1 MAFDTK
7 LPDVGKKLPVK
18 SMLSGIDLLY
28 TKRVFTPHP
37 SMNRLL
43 LPLLLCSIFTQA
55 QNILRVNNNVGVN
68 APYTT
73 IASAIAAAGVNDII
87 MVEGS
92 ITAYDNITIT
102 KKVNIIG
109 PGYFLLENL
118 DLQGSPSSASLT
130 SITLAAGSD
139 GSSFYG
145 LNVTGGF
152 SNGDNVATNN
162 VVISNCRIG
171 GLTLSGDSNNFFISG
186 CYIVGSLVFSNLS
199 EYTGTIVSNNYIGG
213 FGQGSGTTLV
223 TLTQNVIAGGISAG
237 FNCDIRNNIFTG
249 NSFGGLNGSVIKN
262 NVFTVTQASLAGA
275 GATVDNTNVFSA
287 VTTNLFVGLTGNT
300 TDTQWK
306 LKTGTPAIGAGV
318 NGEDC
323 GMYGGNNPYRP
334 SGIQVGQ
341 PTINSF
347 TTPASV
353 QQNGTLNVKVS
364 AKVN

>member
-1 MAFDTK
+1 
-7 LPDVGKKLPVK
+7 
-18 SMLSGIDLLY
+18 
-28 TKRVFTPHP
+28 
-37 SMNRLL
+37 MNRLL
-43 LPLLLCSIFTQA
+43 LPLFLCSFLTQA

-73 IASAIAAAGVNDII
+73 ISAAIAAAGVNDII

-92 ITAYDNITIT
+92 IIAYDNITIN
-102 KKVNIIG
+102 KKVTIVG

-118 DLQGSPSSASLT
+118 NLQGSPSSASLA
-130 SITLAAGSD
+130 SVGFAAGSD
-139 GSSFYG
+139 GSSLYG
-145 LNVTGGF
+145 LNITGGIGT
-152 SNGDNVATNN
+152 GDNVLTNN
-162 VVISNCRIG
+162 ITVSNCRIG

-186 CYIVGSLVFSNLS
+186 CYIVGNLVFSNVS
-199 EYTGTIVSNNYIGG
+199 EYTGAIVSNNYIGG

-223 TLTQNVIAGGISAG
+223 TLTQNVIAFGITQAL
-237 FNCDIRNNIFTG
+237 NCDFRNNIFIG
-249 NSFGGLNGSVIKN
+249 GSFGGFNGSVIKN
-262 NVFTVTQASLAGA
+262 NIFTVTQASLSGSGA
-275 GATVDNTNVFSA
+275 PVDNTNIFSA
-287 VTTNLFVGLTGNT
+287 LISNLFVGLTGNT

-306 LKTGTPAIGAGV
+306 LKTGSPAIGAGIDGV
-318 NGEDC
+318 DC
-323 GMYGGNNPYRP
+323 GMYGGNTPYRP